1 MGLSEIVFSGGK
13 AMAPEQ
19 RKTTYTAAE
28 VAVLEET
35 ILKQKAEI
43 DELKRKLEHM
53 NEIFANA
60 QRARFGQSSEQKNY
74 VLGKDQLS
82 LFNEA
87 ESSQD
92 HKAEEPNPNTIFV
105 EAHERK
111 KKRSQ
116 TEMLNNLPEEEV
128 LLEIPEGQLVCGK
141 CGGKM
146 KPIGK
151 KFLRHEMQIVPKQIK
166 LLAYYAVTY
175 ACDSCEKDT
184 GLAHI
189 VSVKPPIPLMK
200 HSLASPSTVAYIMTQ
215 KYVDGLPLAR
225 QEKIWARE
233 GVSLS
238 RATMANWVI
247 QCSEVWLKPLYRHMK
262 QELLTH
268 SVIHA
273 DETVVQVL
281 KEDGKPAT
289 SESRMWLYASAAL
302 LRHQVR
308 LFEYQPDRSGKRP
321 ESFLKGFEGA
331 LVTDGYAGYNQVQK
345 VTHCG
350 CWAHARRK
358 WREAMPDGAT
368 VKTSKAAIG
377 FRYCNQLF
385 AEERKCVLYKPEY
398 RKEYRQGKEL
408 PLLEEY
414 FAWLNTVHPEKGSKL
429 EEAVRYSIN
438 QKQQLC
444 AFLDK
449 VEVPISN
456 NLAENAIRPFTLGR
470 KNWLFCDTPKGAKAS
485 AIVYSLVESAK
496 ANGIEP
502 FAYLQHVLVQLPYL
516 GKSPSHEELETLM
529 PWAPDIQQ
537 EYKMPNSDAYEKCYL
552 D

>member
-1 MGLSEIVFSGGK
+1 
-13 AMAPEQ
+13 MAPEQ

-92 HKAEEPNPNTIFV
+92 HKAEEPKPNTIFV

-189 VSVKPPIPLMK
+189 ISVKPPIPLMK

-456 NLAENAIRPFTLGR
+456 NLAENAIRPFTMGR

>member
-1 MGLSEIVFSGGK
+1 
-13 AMAPEQ
+13 MAPEQ

-53 NEIFANA
+53 NEVFANA

-273 DETVVQVL
+273 DETVLQIL

>member
-1 MGLSEIVFSGGK
+1 MASEQQKI
-13 AMAPEQ
+13 
-19 RKTTYTAAE
+19 TYTAAE

-53 NEIFANA
+53 NEVFANA

-92 HKAEEPNPNTIFV
+92 HKAEEPKLDTIFV

-116 TEMLNNLPEEEV
+116 VEMLNNLPEEEV
-128 LLEIPEGQLVCGK
+128 LLEIPEEQRLCSK

-151 KFLRHEMQIVPKQIK
+151 KFLRHEMQIIPKQIK

-175 ACDSCEKDT
+175 ACDRCEKDT
-184 GLAHI
+184 GFAHI
-189 VSVKPPIPLMK
+189 VSVKPPVPLMK

-289 SESRMWLYASAAL
+289 SESRMWLYASTAL

-321 ESFLKGFEGA
+321 ESFLRGFTGC
-331 LVTDGYAGYNQVQK
+331 LVTDGYAGYNQVQN

-368 VKTSKAAIG
+368 VKTSKAAVG
-377 FRYCNQLF
+377 FQYCNKLF

-398 RKEYRQGKEL
+398 RKEYRQNREL
-408 PLLEEY
+408 LLLEEY

-429 EEAVRYSIN
+429 EEAVRYSIT

-444 AFLDK
+444 AFLDNG
-449 VEVPISN
+449 EVPISN

-470 KNWLFCDTPKGAKAS
+470 KNWLFCDTPKGAEAS
-485 AIVYSLVESAK
+485 AVVYSLVESAK
-496 ANGIEP
+496 ANGVEP
-502 FAYLQHVLVQLPYL
+502 FAYLQHVLVQLPYF

-537 EYKMPNSDAYEKCYL
+537 EYKMPNSDAYEKCYP

>member
-1 MGLSEIVFSGGK
+1 MASE
-13 AMAPEQ
+13 Q
-19 RKTTYTAAE
+19 QKTTYTAAE

-53 NEIFANA
+53 NEVFANA
-60 QRARFGQSSEQKNY
+60 QRARFGQSSEKNTY
-74 VLGKDQLS
+74 VLQEQTS

-92 HKAEEPNPNTIFV
+92 HKAEEPKPDTIFV

-116 TEMLNNLPEEEV
+116 AEMLNHLPEEEV
-128 LLEIPEGQLVCGK
+128 LLEVPEDQLVCSK

-146 KPIGK
+146 KPIVK
-151 KFLRHEMQIVPKQIK
+151 KFLRHEMQIIPKQTK

-175 ACDSCEKDT
+175 ACDSCEKNT
-184 GLAHI
+184 GFAHI
-189 VSVKPPIPLMK
+189 ISVKPPVPLMK

-281 KEDGKPAT
+281 KEDNKPAT

-302 LRHQVR
+302 LKHQVR

-321 ESFLKGFEGA
+321 ESFLRGFTGW
-331 LVTDGYAGYNQVQK
+331 LITDGYAGYNQVQG

-358 WREAMPDGAT
+358 WR
-368 VKTSKAAIG
+368 
-377 FRYCNQLF
+377 
-385 AEERKCVLYKPEY
+385 
-398 RKEYRQGKEL
+398 
-408 PLLEEY
+408 
-414 FAWLNTVHPEKGSKL
+414 
-429 EEAVRYSIN
+429 
-438 QKQQLC
+438 
-444 AFLDK
+444 
-449 VEVPISN
+449 
-456 NLAENAIRPFTLGR
+456 
-470 KNWLFCDTPKGAKAS
+470 
-485 AIVYSLVESAK
+485 
-496 ANGIEP
+496 
-502 FAYLQHVLVQLPYL
+502 
-516 GKSPSHEELETLM
+516 
-529 PWAPDIQQ
+529 
-537 EYKMPNSDAYEKCYL
+537 
-552 D
+552 

>member
-1 MGLSEIVFSGGK
+1 MLENKIQ
-13 AMAPEQ
+13 EQ
-19 RKTTYTAAE
+19 QAQIE
-28 VAVLEET
+28 
-35 ILKQKAEI
+35 
-43 DELKRKLEHM
+43 ELKRKLEHM
-53 NEIFANA
+53 NEVFANA
-60 QRARFGQSSEQKNY
+60 QRARFGQSSEQKSY

-87 ESSQD
+87 EEAQD
-92 HKAEEPNPNTIFV
+92 HKAEEPTSDTVLIA
-105 EAHERK
+105 AHERK

-116 TEMLNNLPEEEV
+116 AEMLNQLPEEEV
-128 LLEIPEGQLVCGK
+128 LLEIPEEQLVCGK

-151 KFLRHEMQIVPKQIK
+151 KFLRHEMQIIPKQIK

-184 GLAHI
+184 GFAHI
-189 VSVKPPIPLMK
+189 TSVKPPVPLMK
-200 HSLASPSTVAYIMTQ
+200 HSLASASTVAYIMTQ

-233 GVSLS
+233 GISLS

-247 QCSEVWLKPLYRHMK
+247 QCSQSWLKPLYKHMK

-281 KEDGKPAT
+281 KEEGKPAT

-302 LRHQVR
+302 FRHQVR
-308 LFEYQPDRSGKRP
+308 IFEYQPDRSGKRP
-321 ESFLKGFEGA
+321 ESFLRGFAGC
-331 LVTDGYAGYNQVQK
+331 LVTDGYAGYNQVQN

-358 WREAMPDGAT
+358 WREAMPEGAT
-368 VKTSKAAIG
+368 VKTSKAAVG
-377 FRYCNQLF
+377 FQYCNKLF
-385 AEERKCVLYKPEY
+385 AEERKCAPNHPKY
-398 RKEYRQGKEL
+398 RQEYRQNREL

-414 FAWLNTVHPEKGSKL
+414 YAWLNTVHPEKGSKL
-429 EEAVRYSIN
+429 EEAVRYSLN
-438 QKQQLC
+438 QKQCLM
-444 AFLDK
+444 AYLDHG
-449 VEVPISN
+449 EVPISN

-470 KNWLFCDTPKGAKAS
+470 KNWLFCDTPKGAEAS

-496 ANGIEP
+496 ANGVEP

-516 GKSPSHEELETLM
+516 GKTHSHEELETLM
-529 PWAPDIQQ
+529 PWAPYIQQ
-537 EYKMPNSDAYEKCYL
+537 NFAMKNSDAYTNCYL

>member
-1 MGLSEIVFSGGK
+1 MASEQ
-13 AMAPEQ
+13 Q
-19 RKTTYTAAE
+19 RTTYTAAE
-28 VAVLEET
+28 VAILEET

-53 NEIFANA
+53 NEVFANA

-92 HKAEEPNPNTIFV
+92 HKAEEPKPETIFV

-116 TEMLNNLPEEEV
+116 AEMMKHLPEEEV
-128 LLEIPEGQLVCGK
+128 LLEIPEEQRLCSK

-151 KFLRHEMQIVPKQIK
+151 KFLRHEMQIIPKQIK

-184 GLAHI
+184 GFAHI
-189 VSVKPPIPLMK
+189 VSVKPPVPLLK

-268 SVIHA
+268 CVIHA

-321 ESFLKGFEGA
+321 ESFLRGFTGC

-368 VKTSKAAIG
+368 VKTSKAAVG
-377 FRYCNQLF
+377 FQYCNKLF

-398 RKEYRQGKEL
+398 RKEYRQNREL

-470 KNWLFCDTPKGAKAS
+470 KNWLFCDTPKGAEAS
-485 AIVYSLVESAK
+485 AVVYSLVESAK

-502 FAYLQHVLVQLPYL
+502 FAYLQHVLVQLPYF
-516 GKSPSHEELETLM
+516 GKSPSHEELEALM

-537 EYKMPNSDAYEKCYL
+537 DHKIPNSDAYTKCYL

>member
-1 MGLSEIVFSGGK
+1 
-13 AMAPEQ
+13 MAAAEK
-19 RKTTYTAAE
+19 KTTYTAAE
-28 VAVLEET
+28 VAALEST
-35 ILKQKAEI
+35 IQTQQRQIQAQRAQIE
-43 DELKRKLEHM
+43 ELKRKLEHM
-53 NEIFANA
+53 NEVFANA

-87 ESSQD
+87 EKEQD
-92 HKAEEPNPNTIFV
+92 HKAEEPNPDTV
-105 EAHERK
+105 LVAAHERK

-116 TEMLNNLPEEEV
+116 AEMLNHLPEEEV
-128 LLEIPEGQLVCGK
+128 LLEIPDEQLVCGK

-151 KFLRHEMQIVPKQIK
+151 KFLRHEMQIIPKQIK

-175 ACDSCEKDT
+175 ACDNCEKDT
-184 GLAHI
+184 GYAHI
-189 VSVKPPIPLMK
+189 ASVKPPVPLMK

-233 GVSLS
+233 GIWLS

-247 QCSEVWLKPLYRHMK
+247 QCSQTWLKPLYKHMK

-281 KEDGKPAT
+281 KEDNKPAT
-289 SESRMWLYASAAL
+289 SESRMWLYASGE
-302 LRHQVR
+302 RSKTPVR
-308 LFEYQPDRSGKRP
+308 IFEYQPDRSGKRP
-321 ESFLKGFEGA
+321 ESFLRGFTGC
-331 LVTDGYAGYNQVQK
+331 LVTDGYSGYNQVQK

-350 CWAHARRK
+350 CWAHMKRK

-368 VKTSKAAIG
+368 VKTSKAAVG
-377 FRYCNQLF
+377 FQYCNKLF
-385 AEERKCVLYKPEY
+385 ALEKKCADLNDKL
-398 RKEYRQGKEL
+398 RKEYRQNFIL
-408 PLLEEY
+408 PVLEEY
-414 FAWLNTVHPEKGSKL
+414 FCWVNTLDPEKGGKL
-429 EEAVRYSIN
+429 AEAATYARN
-438 QKQQLC
+438 QKTALC
-444 AFLDK
+444 AF
-449 VEVPISN
+449 VQHGNVPISN
-456 NLAENAIRPFTLGR
+456 NLAENAIRPFAVGR
-470 KNWLFCDTPKGAKAS
+470 KNWLFCDTVKGAEAS

-502 FAYLQHVLVQLPYL
+502 FAYLQHVLVQLPYF
-516 GKSPSHEELETLM
+516 GKSHSHEELESLM
-529 PWAPDIQQ
+529 PWTPYIQQ
-537 EYKMPNSDAYEKCYL
+537 NFKLRNTDANTNRYL
-552 D
+552 N

>member
-1 MGLSEIVFSGGK
+1 MASE
-13 AMAPEQ
+13 Q
-19 RKTTYTAAE
+19 QKTTYTAAE

-53 NEIFANA
+53 NEVFANA
-60 QRARFGQSSEQKNY
+60 QRARFGQSSEKNTY
-74 VLGKDQLS
+74 VLQEQTS

-87 ESSQD
+87 ETSQD
-92 HKAEEPNPNTIFV
+92 HKAEEPKPDTIFV

-116 TEMLNNLPEEEV
+116 AEMLNNLPEEEV
-128 LLEIPEGQLVCGK
+128 LLEVPEEQRLCSK

-151 KFLRHEMQIVPKQIK
+151 KFLRHEMQIIPKQIK

-184 GLAHI
+184 GFAHI
-189 VSVKPPIPLMK
+189 ISVKPPVPLMK

-321 ESFLKGFEGA
+321 ESFLRGFTGC

-368 VKTSKAAIG
+368 VKTSKAAVG
-377 FRYCNQLF
+377 FQYCNKLF
-385 AEERKCVLYKPEY
+385 AEERKCVLYKLEY
-398 RKEYRQGKEL
+398 RKEYRQNREL

-414 FAWLNTVHPEKGSKL
+414 FVWLNTVHPEKGSKL
-429 EEAVRYSIN
+429 EDAVRYSLN
-438 QKQQLC
+438 QKQQLM
-444 AFLDK
+444 AFLDYG
-449 VEVPISN
+449 EVPISN
-456 NLAENAIRPFTLGR
+456 NLAENAIQPFTLGR
-470 KNWLFCDTPKGAKAS
+470 KNWLFCDTPKGAEAS
-485 AIVYSLVESAK
+485 AVVYSLVESAK

-502 FAYLQHVLVQLPYL
+502 FAYLQHVLVQLPYF
-516 GKSPSHEELETLM
+516 GKCPSHEELETLM
-529 PWAPDIQQ
+529 PWAPHIQQ
-537 EYKMPNSDAYEKCYL
+537 DHKMPNSDAYTKCYL

>member
-1 MGLSEIVFSGGK
+1 
-13 AMAPEQ
+13 MAAADN
-19 RKTTYTAAE
+19 RTTYSAAE
-28 VAVLEET
+28 VAILEDT
-35 ILKQKAEI
+35 ILKQKQEI
-43 DELKRKLEHM
+43 EELKRKLEHM
-53 NEIFANA
+53 NEVFANA

-74 VLGKDQLS
+74 VLGKDQIS

-87 ESSQD
+87 EDCQD
-92 HKAEEPNPNTIFV
+92 HKAEEPNPDTIV
-105 EAHERK
+105 IAAHERK

-116 TEMLNNLPEEEV
+116 AEMLNHLPEEEV
-128 LLEIPEGQLVCGK
+128 LLELPEEQLICGK

-151 KFLRHEMQIVPKQIK
+151 KFLRHEMQIIPKQVK
-166 LLAYYAVTY
+166 LLAYYTVTY
-175 ACDSCEKDT
+175 VCDGCEKDT
-184 GLAHI
+184 GFAHI
-189 VSVKPPIPLMK
+189 ASVKPPVPLMK

-233 GVSLS
+233 GISLS
-238 RATMANWVI
+238 RATMANWII
-247 QCSEVWLKPLYRHMK
+247 QCSQTWLKPLYKHMK

-281 KEDGKPAT
+281 KEDNKPAT

-302 LRHQVR
+302 LRRQVR
-308 LFEYQPDRSGKRP
+308 IFEYQPDRSGKRP
-321 ESFLKGFEGA
+321 ESFLRGFTGWMI
-331 LVTDGYAGYNQVQK
+331 TDGYSGYNQVQN
-345 VTHCG
+345 VIHCG
-350 CWAHARRK
+350 CWSHARRK

-377 FRYCNQLF
+377 FQYCNKLF
-385 AEERKCVLYKPEY
+385 AEERKCAVYQPKY
-398 RKEYRQGKEL
+398 RQEYRQNKEV
-408 PLLEEY
+408 PILEEY

-429 EEAVRYSIN
+429 EEAVRYSLN
-438 QKQQLC
+438 QKQHLM
-444 AFLDK
+444 AYLDNG
-449 VEVPISN
+449 EVPISN
-456 NLAENAIRPFTLGR
+456 NLAENAIRPFALGR
-470 KNWLFCDTPKGAKAS
+470 KNWLFCDTPKGAEAS

-516 GKSPSHEELETLM
+516 GKNHSHEELESLM
-529 PWAPDIQQ
+529 PWASYIQQ
-537 EYKMPNSDAYEKCYL
+537 NFAMKNSDAYTNTYL
-552 D
+552 N

>member
-1 MGLSEIVFSGGK
+1 MASE
-13 AMAPEQ
+13 Q
-19 RKTTYTAAE
+19 QKTTYTAAE

-53 NEIFANA
+53 NEVFANA

-82 LFNEA
+82 LFDEA

-92 HKAEEPNPNTIFV
+92 HKAEEPKPETIFV

-116 TEMLNNLPEEEV
+116 AEMLNNLPEEEV
-128 LLEIPEGQLVCGK
+128 LLEIPEEQRLCSK

-151 KFLRHEMQIVPKQIK
+151 KFLRHEMQIIPKQIK

-175 ACDSCEKDT
+175 ACDRCEKDT
-184 GLAHI
+184 GFAHI
-189 VSVKPPIPLMK
+189 VSVKPPVPLMK

-321 ESFLKGFEGA
+321 ESFLRGFTGC
-331 LVTDGYAGYNQVQK
+331 LVTDGYAGYNQVQN

-377 FRYCNQLF
+377 FQYCNKLF

-398 RKEYRQGKEL
+398 RKEYRQNREL

-444 AFLDK
+444 AFLDNG
-449 VEVPISN
+449 EVPISN

-470 KNWLFCDTPKGAKAS
+470 KNWLFCDTPKGAEAS
-485 AIVYSLVESAK
+485 ATVYSLVESAK

-502 FAYLQHVLVQLPYL
+502 FAYLQHVLVQLPYF

>member
-1 MGLSEIVFSGGK
+1 MTAADK
-13 AMAPEQ
+13 
-19 RKTTYTAAE
+19 KTTYSAAE
-28 VAVLEET
+28 VAILEDT
-35 ILKQKAEI
+35 ILKQKQEI
-43 DELKRKLEHM
+43 EELKRKLEHM
-53 NEIFANA
+53 NEVFANA

-87 ESSQD
+87 EEASD
-92 HKAEEPNPNTIFV
+92 HKAEEPTPDTILIA
-105 EAHERK
+105 AHERK

-116 TEMLNNLPEEEV
+116 AEMLNHLPEEEV
-128 LLEIPEGQLVCGK
+128 LLEVPEEQLVCGK

-151 KFLRHEMQIVPKQIK
+151 KFLRHEMQIIPKQIK

-184 GLAHI
+184 GFAHI
-189 VSVKPPIPLMK
+189 VSVKPPVPLMK
-200 HSLASPSTVAYIMTQ
+200 HSLASPSTVAYIMAQ

-233 GVSLS
+233 GISLS

-247 QCSEVWLKPLYRHMK
+247 QCSQSWLKPLYKHMK

-308 LFEYQPDRSGKRP
+308 IFEYQPDRSGKRP

-331 LVTDGYAGYNQVQK
+331 LVTDGYTGYNQVAK

-358 WREAMPDGAT
+358 WREAMPEGAT
-368 VKTSKAAIG
+368 VKTSKAAVG
-377 FRYCNQLF
+377 FRYCNKLF
-385 AEERKCVLYKPEY
+385 EEERKCAIYQPKY
-398 RKEYRQGKEL
+398 RQEYRQNREA
-408 PLLEEY
+408 PILEEY
-414 FAWLNTVHPEKGSKL
+414 YAWLNTVHPEKGSKL
-429 EEAVRYSIN
+429 EEAVRYSLN
-438 QKQQLC
+438 QKQRLM
-444 AFLDK
+444 AYLDNG
-449 VEVPISN
+449 EVPISN

-470 KNWLFCDTPKGAKAS
+470 KNWLFCDTPKGAEAS

-516 GKSPSHEELETLM
+516 GKSHSHEELESLM
-529 PWAPDIQQ
+529 PWAPYIQQ
-537 EYKMPNSDAYEKCYL
+537 NFAMKNSDAYVNTYL
-552 D
+552 N

>member
-1 MGLSEIVFSGGK
+1 
-13 AMAPEQ
+13 MATKQ
-19 RKTTYTAAE
+19 QKTTYTAAE
-28 VAVLEET
+28 VAVLEDT
-35 ILKQKAEI
+35 IQTQQSQIQAQQAQI
-43 DELKRKLEHM
+43 DELRRKLEHM
-53 NEIFANA
+53 NEVFANA
-60 QRARFGQSSEQKNY
+60 QRARFGQSSEKQNY
-74 VLGKDQLS
+74 VFGKDQLS

-87 ESSQD
+87 DKEQD
-92 HKAEEPNPNTIFV
+92 HRAEEPTPETILIP
-105 EAHERK
+105 AHERK

-116 TEMLNNLPEEEV
+116 AEMLNNLPEEEV
-128 LLEIPEGQLVCGK
+128 LLELPEDQLICDK
-141 CGGKM
+141 CSGRM

-151 KFLRHEMQIVPKQIK
+151 KFLRHEMQIIPKQVK

-175 ACDSCEKDT
+175 ACDRCEKDT
-184 GLAHI
+184 GFAHI
-189 VSVKPPIPLMK
+189 VSVKPPVPLMK

-247 QCSEVWLKPLYRHMK
+247 QCTQTWLKPLYRHMK
-262 QELLTH
+262 HELLTH

-308 LFEYQPDRSGKRP
+308 IFEYQPDRSGKRP
-321 ESFLKGFEGA
+321 ESFLRGFSGY
-331 LVTDGYAGYNQVQK
+331 LVTDGYAGYNQVQN
-345 VTHCG
+345 VIHCG

-358 WREAMPDGAT
+358 WREAMPEGAT
-368 VKTSKAAIG
+368 VRTSKAAVG
-377 FRYCNQLF
+377 YQYCNKLF
-385 AEERKCVLYKPEY
+385 AEERKCATYQLRY
-398 RKEYRQGKEL
+398 RQEYRQSKML

-414 FAWLNTVHPEKGSKL
+414 FAWLKTVHPEKGSGL
-429 EEAVRYSIN
+429 ETAVRYSLN
-438 QKQQLC
+438 QKQQLM
-444 AFLDK
+444 AFLDSG
-449 VEVPISN
+449 EIPISN

-470 KNWLFCDTPKGAKAS
+470 KNWLFCDTPKGAEAS
-485 AIVYSLVESAK
+485 AIVYSIVESCK

-502 FAYLQHVLVQLPYL
+502 FAYLQHVLVELPYL
-516 GKSPSHEELETLM
+516 GKSQSHEDLESLM
-529 PWAPDIQQ
+529 PWAAYIQQ
-537 EYKMPNSDAYEKCYL
+537 HFRMRNSDAYEKTYL

>member
-1 MGLSEIVFSGGK
+1 
-13 AMAPEQ
+13 MATEQ
-19 RKTTYTAAE
+19 QKTAYTAAE

-53 NEIFANA
+53 NEVLLNA

-82 LFNEA
+82 LFDEA

-92 HKAEEPNPNTIFV
+92 HKAEEPKPETIFV

-116 TEMLNNLPEEEV
+116 AQMLNNLPEEEV
-128 LLEIPEGQLVCGK
+128 LLEIPEEQLVCSK
-141 CGGKM
+141 CGGNM

-151 KFLRHEMQIVPKQIK
+151 KFLRHEMQIIPKQIK

-184 GLAHI
+184 GFAHI
-189 VSVKPPIPLMK
+189 VSVKPPVPLMK

-247 QCSEVWLKPLYRHMK
+247 QCSQTWLKPLYRHMK

-321 ESFLKGFEGA
+321 ESFLKGFTGC

-368 VKTSKAAIG
+368 AKTSKAAIG
-377 FRYCNQLF
+377 FRYCNKLF
-385 AEERKCVLYKPEY
+385 AEERKCVLFQPQY

-444 AFLDK
+444 AFLNHG
-449 VEVPISN
+449 EIPISN

-470 KNWLFCDTPKGAKAS
+470 KNWLFCDTPKGAEAS
-485 AIVYSLVESAK
+485 AVVYSLVESAK

-502 FAYLQHVLVQLPYL
+502 FSYLQHVLVQLPYL
-516 GKSPSHEELETLM
+516 GNSPSHEELETLM
-529 PWAPDIQQ
+529 PWAPDIQR
-537 EYKMPNSDAYEKCYL
+537 EYQMPNSDAYEKCYL